1 MNNNNRML
9 KKEKIA
15 SRGTLF
21 TLEGD
26 DFITSVYVIRGE
38 KFNFL
43 IDTLTGPETIA
54 EVKDFIKKELPDRPL
69 FIIYTHSHYDHTWGT
84 CLFDNRIVVAH
95 EKCYEL
101 LDINE
106 RERLKEKPEFAD
118 GEVEIILPDILF
130 EESLNFPGEDLKL
143 FYSPGHTVDSLSI
156 YDEKEKVLFVGD
168 NIELPLPMLQWKN
181 LEGFKETLEG
191 YLEMDFDILLSS
203 HSRNIDRKSIEDHL
217 DYIKAVISGKDEKYR
232 QGEIAKIH
240 EFNMEN
246 LKNVQR

>member
-1 MNNNNRML
+1 ML
-9 KKEKIA
+9 KKEKIG

-21 TLEGD
+21 TLESDG
-26 DFITSVYVIRGE
+26 FITSVYVIRGE

-43 IDTLTGPETIA
+43 IDTLTGPKTIA
-54 EVKDFIKKELPDRPL
+54 EVKDFIKKELPAMPL
-69 FIIYTHSHYDHTWGT
+69 FVIYTHSHYDHTWGT

-106 RERLKEKPEFAD
+106 RKFLKEKPEFAD
-118 GEVEIILPDILF
+118 GEVEIVLPDMLF
-130 EESLNFPGEDLKL
+130 KESLSFTEEDLKL

-156 YDEKEKVLFVGD
+156 YDEKDKVLFVGD
-168 NIELPLPMLQWKN
+168 NIEIPLPMLQWNN
-181 LEGFKETLEG
+181 LERFKKTLEG

-203 HSRNIDRKSIEDHL
+203 HSKDIDRKSIEDHL
-217 DYIKAVISGKDEKYR
+217 DYINSIINGNDEKYR
-232 QGEIAKIH
+232 KGEIAKIH

-246 LKNVQR
+246 LNNVQR